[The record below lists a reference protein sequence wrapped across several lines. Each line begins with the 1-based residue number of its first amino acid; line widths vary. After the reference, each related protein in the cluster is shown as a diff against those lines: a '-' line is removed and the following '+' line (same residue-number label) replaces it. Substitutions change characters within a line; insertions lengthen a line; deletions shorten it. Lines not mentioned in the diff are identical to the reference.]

1 MYASILKGWYDA
13 HNDSVPLCGTLSE
26 FLYNFYYLE
35 ENKMQEQEKLLSSVK
50 NAIRILRAFKMNQP
64 QKGVRELANE
74 LGLGK
79 SSVQR
84 ILTTLASEGLVQKNK
99 ETNKFQ
105 LGLSVVELSSIVLG
119 NIDLHT
125 ESHPIL
131 TDLAN
136 KCGETAHL
144 AILDGNHVVYLD
156 KVESKTS
163 NKVPSHLGLHN
174 YAHCTS
180 SGKLLL
186 AHSGNYLVDLVIQN
200 GLIPITPKT
209 ITDPDVFKE
218 ELKTILKNGYS
229 VSVDEY
235 TIGRTSVS
243 APVRDHTGKVIA
255 AINLVGPSPR
265 ISKQRIQYFASELI
279 TSGNLI
285 SERLGYWKR

>member
-1 MYASILKGWYDA
+1 MI
-13 HNDSVPLCGTLSE
+13 
-26 FLYNFYYLE
+26 
-35 ENKMQEQEKLLSSVK
+35 QEQDKLLSSVK
-50 NAIRILRAFKMNQP
+50 SAIKILRAFKMDQP

-99 ETNKFQ
+99 ETNKYE

-119 NIDLHT
+119 NIDLHR
-125 ESHPIL
+125 ESRPIL

-136 KCGETAHL
+136 KYGETAHL

-163 NKVPSHLGLHN
+163 NKLPSHLGFHN

-200 GLIPITPKT
+200 GLDAITPKT
-209 ITDPDVFKE
+209 IVDPNKFRQ
-218 ELKTILKNGYS
+218 ELSTILRQGYS
-229 VSVDEY
+229 VSIDEY

-243 APVRDHTGKVIA
+243 APVRDHTGKVTA

-265 ISKQRIQYFASELI
+265 FSRQRIQYFASELI
-279 TSGNLI
+279 RAGELI

>member
-1 MYASILKGWYDA
+1 MI
-13 HNDSVPLCGTLSE
+13 
-26 FLYNFYYLE
+26 
-35 ENKMQEQEKLLSSVK
+35 QEQEKMLSSVK
-50 NAIRILRAFKMNQP
+50 NAIRILRAFKMEKP

-99 ETNKFQ
+99 ETNKYE

-119 NIDLHT
+119 HIDLHT

-144 AILDGNHVVYLD
+144 AILDGNQVVYLD

-163 NKVPSHLGLHN
+163 NKVASHLGLHN

-200 GLIPITPKT
+200 GLAAITPKT
-209 ITDPDVFKE
+209 IIDPDRFRQ

-229 VSVDEY
+229 ASIDEY

-255 AINLVGPSPR
+255 AINLVGPSSR

-279 TSGNLI
+279 RSGQLI
-285 SERLGYWKR
+285 SERLGYWNK